1 MKKSIIVQAGS
12 QSVWRAILAYRNSQP
27 HRRKI
32 VSQTDL
38 VTVMEESFTGLPMV
52 GTSRLVYEETEHPFE
67 RITFKLV
74 EGQHLSK
81 FLGSWK
87 LVPSA
92 DGQTCTVHVDAEFDT
107 NLPVPFKE
115 NILNQLAEMD
125 IGKRLAYVKQQAE
138 TDKDLLGSGH
148 PSV

>member
-1 MKKSIIVQAGS
+1 MKKSITVQAGQ
-12 QSVWRAILAYRNSQP
+12 QSVWKAILNYRASQP
-27 HRRKI
+27 HRRRM
-32 VSQTDL
+32 VSQTEN

-52 GTSRLVYEETEHPFE
+52 GTSRLVYEEVEHPFE
-67 RITFKLV
+67 KITFKLV

-81 FLGSWK
+81 FHGSWK

-92 DGQTCTVHVDAEFDT
+92 DGRTCAVHIDAEFDT

-138 TDKDLLGSGH
+138 ADKD
-148 PSV
+148 